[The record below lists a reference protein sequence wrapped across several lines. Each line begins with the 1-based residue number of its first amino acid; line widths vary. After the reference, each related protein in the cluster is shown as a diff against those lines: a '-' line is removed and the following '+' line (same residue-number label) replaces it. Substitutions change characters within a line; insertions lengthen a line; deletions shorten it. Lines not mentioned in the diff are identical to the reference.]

1 MKIISWNVNGIRS
14 IFSKNEFSN
23 VLKQKSDFYC
33 FQELKAQEEDI
44 PQEVFNIKNYQFYSN
59 CGNKK
64 GHSGVGILT
73 NQKPIKIETKI
84 GFKQFD
90 NEGRFLLL
98 EFKKFILINF
108 YVINGGRA
116 KENLNYKL
124 KFYEYLLKKYL
135 PKLKNKN
142 IILVGDF
149 NIAHQEID
157 LARPKQNQNS
167 IMFTKEERM
176 QLDNLLK
183 SNFIDSF
190 RYFNKEGN
198 NYSWWPYFAD
208 ARNRNLGWR
217 IDYCF
222 VSKPLIPKLE
232 KAFILPK
239 QLGSDHCPV
248 GISINI

>member
-44 PQEVFNIKNYQFYSN
+44 PQEIFNIKNYQFYSN

-90 NEGRFLLL
+90 NGGRFLLL

-116 KENLNYKL
+116 KENLDYKL

-222 VSKPLIPKLE
+222 VSKSLIPKLE